1 MPMCSQAQSSES
13 MCSRKIAAIEK
24 IVQVDIGGR
33 GIGAFTPPA
42 GELFYAAS
50 DLYHAACSNRDVL
63 ILTGFPCL
71 LDYSPPTETDGPLG
85 AVSIARAVM
94 AVQRQHSGGRCILVT
109 DACNAKV
116 TNAAVQAANLDSSL
130 VIETFQPKGTT
141 WTAEEESRLDSLG
154 RNAAATVAIE
164 RAGPGADGGSY
175 TMRGLDMTHLL
186 APLERLLSPS
196 VEFGSKENGASRTS
210 PSFVSIGIGDGGNE
224 VGMGKMRDAVL
235 SSTVPM
241 AETVSCVVPA
251 DYLIVCGISNWGGTA
266 LASALMLLTHY
277 DRRSSNEANAQ
288 KQGNFADLAA
298 AWNAGMP
305 SEEDD
310 TVILN
315 GMIAAGCRDGCT
327 KLNEA
332 TVDGFPLEKSLQV
345 NRNIKAIFL
354 S

>member
-1 MPMCSQAQSSES
+1 MCSRAQSSVS
-13 MCSRKIAAIEK
+13 TCSHKIAAIEK

-33 GIGAFTPPA
+33 GIGAFTPPE

-50 DLYHAACSNRDVL
+50 GLYDAACSNRDIL

-116 TNAAVQAANLDSSL
+116 INMAVQAANLDSSL

-141 WTAEEESRLDSLG
+141 WTAEEESRLNLLG

-196 VEFGSKENGASRTS
+196 VEFGSKENAASQTTS
-210 PSFVSIGIGDGGNE
+210 HSFVSIGIGDGGNE

-241 AETVSCVVPA
+241 AEKVSCVVPA
-251 DYLIVCGISNWGGTA
+251 DHLIVCGISNWGGTA
-266 LASALMLLTHY
+266 LASALMLLAHN
-277 DRRSSNEANAQ
+277 DRRSPDEANAQ
-288 KQGNFADLAA
+288 RNRNFADLAA

-310 TVILN
+310 TAILN

-332 TVDGFPLEKSLQV
+332 TVDGFPFEKSLQI
-345 NRNIKAIFL
+345 NRDIKAIFL